1 MDFNRWALSALGALG
16 CLQVGGLAFAQTLQ
30 VAPLENVRLR
40 YDMVD
45 QDGSSHDATALTLR
59 ARLGVQASYGDWTA
73 LAEMQGVAPLTD
85 TYNDTQNGRTTYPT
99 VRDPKNI
106 ELDRL
111 QLSYAGLSGTLVT
124 VGQQRILLD
133 DQRFVGN
140 SDWRQTEVL
149 YDALRVQNQSIA
161 NLKLDLAYS
170 WRQQTQFGTYGQGA
184 FPAAVGGNFAFLN
197 GAYTTPL
204 GIFTG
209 FGYLADEHYGP
220 YKAKSTQTY
229 GGRYANHW
237 AVTRAVAAELSGS
250 WATQSSW
257 AANPLH
263 YRADYYRVD
272 AKLSGYGA
280 SVGVGRE
287 VLGADKG
294 VAGTSFQTPFA
305 SLHPFQ
311 GWAERFLTDPPNG
324 VQDNFGSAGYAWK
337 AVGPIQNLSAS
348 VIYHSF
354 DSDRLDQHY
363 GHEWDGV
370 IQARRGPYVVSLYGA
385 TYCADRFSTSGT
397 EGWLALEWIPAEP
410 G

>member
-1 MDFNRWALSALGALG
+1 VNLDRWALVALGAVG
-16 CLQVGGLAFAQTLQ
+16 CLQAGGMAFAQTLQ
-30 VAPLENVRLR
+30 ISPVENVRLR

-45 QDGSSHDATALTLR
+45 EDGFSHDATALTLR
-59 ARLGVQASYGDWTA
+59 ARLGVQAVYGDWTG

-85 TYNDTQNGRTTYPT
+85 TYNDTQNGRTTYPI

-111 QLSYAGLSGTLVT
+111 QLGYAGLPKMLVI
-124 VGQQRILLD
+124 VGQQRIVLD

-161 NLKLDLAYS
+161 NLKLDLTYS

-197 GAYTTPL
+197 GAYTTAF

-209 FGYLADEHYGP
+209 FSYLADEHYSL
-220 YKAKSTQTY
+220 YKTKSTQTY
-229 GGRYANHW
+229 GGQYANHW
-237 AVTRAVAAELSGS
+237 AVTKAVAADLSGS
-250 WATQSSW
+250 WATQSAW
-257 AANPLH
+257 TTNPLH
-263 YRADYYRVD
+263 YRANYYRVD

-280 SVGVGRE
+280 SLGVGRE

-324 VQDNFGSAGYAWK
+324 VQDNFGSAGYAWR
-337 AVGPIQNLSAS
+337 AVGPIQSLSAS
-348 VIYHSF
+348 AIYHSF
-354 DSDRLDQHY
+354 DSDRLSQHY

-370 IQARRGPYVVSLYGA
+370 IQARRGSYVISLYGA
-385 TYCADRFSTSGT
+385 AYSADRFSTSGT
-397 EGWLALEWIPAEP
+397 EGWLELTWIPAEP